1 MKIAIAGGTGFIG
14 EPLARRLAEKH
25 QVLILTRDPRRVK
38 AGRAVEW
45 KPGHTGWESQIA
57 DADGFV
63 NLAGENIGE
72 GRWTEERKA
81 VLRRSRLEATEALVG
96 AMRRSPRPGRVLVNA
111 SAIGYYGARGD
122 ETLDETAGPGADF
135 LAELVREWEAAA
147 KQAEGLARVAILRF
161 GIVLAA
167 EGGALKK
174 MLLPFRM
181 FAGGPLGSGE
191 QWMSWVDR
199 DDVVRMIEWAL
210 ERDSVRGIYNATAP
224 SPVRNREFTRELG
237 RALNRPA
244 IIPAPAFALRA
255 LLGEM
260 ADPLLL
266 TGQRIVP
273 DRARRE
279 GFEFRYPDLVSSLRH
294 AISGA
299 TGG

>member
-25 QVLILTRDPRRVK
+25 QVLILTRNPGKVRV
-38 AGRAVEW
+38 GRAVEW
-45 KPGHTGWESQIA
+45 QPGETGWHSQVA

-72 GRWTEERKA
+72 GRWTEERKRA
-81 VLRRSRLEATEALVG
+81 LRASRIDATGALVA
-96 AMRRSPRPGRVLVNA
+96 AMRKNPRPGRVLVSA

-122 ETLDETAGPGADF
+122 EPLHEEAAPGSDF
-135 LAELVREWEAAA
+135 LATLTREWESAARE
-147 KQAEGLARVAILRF
+147 AEALARVVILRF

-167 EGGALKK
+167 DGGALQK

-181 FAGGPLGSGE
+181 FAGGPLGSGR

-210 ERDSVRGIYNATAP
+210 ERDTVRGTYNATAP

-237 RALNRPA
+237 RALHRPA
-244 IIPAPAFALRA
+244 ILPAPAFALRA

-266 TGQRIVP
+266 TGQRVLP
-273 DRARRE
+273 DRARSE
-279 GFEFRYPDLVSSLRH
+279 GFEFRYPDLPSSLRH
-294 AISGA
+294 ALGSS
-299 TGG
+299 